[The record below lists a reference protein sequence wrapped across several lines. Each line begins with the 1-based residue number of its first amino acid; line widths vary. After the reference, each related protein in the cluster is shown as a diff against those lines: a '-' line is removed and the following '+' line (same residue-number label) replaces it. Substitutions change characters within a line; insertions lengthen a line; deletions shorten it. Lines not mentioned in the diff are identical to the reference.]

1 MFSPAERSSSPSPE
15 AVYPR
20 LDELFVDD
28 VRRVPPSREHEIST
42 SCLLNVIALL
52 LLFATVPS
60 PTPGDRG
67 KVDWHSS
74 EGGARPAPVTQ
85 GRTA

>member
-42 SCLLNVIALL
+42 CRLLDVVALL
-52 LLFATVPS
+52 LPFATVPH
-60 PTPGDRG
+60 PRPGDRG
-67 KVDWHSS
+67 KVAGGSS
-74 EGGARPAPVTQ
+74 EGGARQ
-85 GRTA
+85 SQGSLGRTA